1 MWISVFTTNGTLLGY
16 SEGTTIRQGRTIA
29 ALTGAAWRINND
41 ILINGSGEAPHSGNF
56 LTNVEV
62 FPYEQ
67 AEAGLK
73 SMIAEVNGQV
83 IAVHDI
89 KERLLVAAMI
99 PLNTLEPPPADNSLG
114 RMESLQIFEETEIAA
129 KDTAASEE
137 VKEAI
142 ENISSSSSGSH
153 LTTST
158 EASTGSARDK
168 GKGRD
173 EGADNNKEEEEGEQ
187 KFSKKDLLMMK
198 AEGMVEVLLEDLKE
212 FVMPNEFY

>member
-1 MWISVFTTNGTLLGY
+1 MMISVFTTNGTLLGY
-16 SEGTTIRQGRTIA
+16 SEGTTIRQGRTVA

-41 ILINGSGEAPHSGNF
+41 RILNGSSEAPHSGNF
-56 LTNVEV
+56 LTNVQV
-62 FPYEQ
+62 FPYDE

-73 SMIAEVNGQV
+73 SMFAEVDGMV

-99 PLNTLEPPPADNSLG
+99 PLNALEPPPANKPLE
-114 RMESLQIFEETEIAA
+114 RMESLQIFEETETVA
-129 KDTAASEE
+129 KETAASSV

-142 ENISSSSSGSH
+142 DNISSSSSGSH

-158 EASTGSARDK
+158 EGSTGSAQDK

-173 EGADNNKEEEEGEQ
+173 MGGEDEEGGEE
-187 KFSKKDLLMMK
+187 KLSKKDLLMLK
-198 AEGMVEVLLEDLKE
+198 AEGMVEVLLEDLKD